1 MENFTRELKLRKRV
15 KWKLQDQK
23 KNKVTESRYYAD
35 DSACRYDTA
44 GVRIHDEGDG
54 LKETSMP
61 ARGERERRG
70 GKYTEEPEMCA
81 TEERSNGIRASE
93 GGNEKEWDGS
103 NVLRATSQ
111 VRDNAFDLTFF
122 FNLFL

>member
-1 MENFTRELKLRKRV
+1 MTLPADMTHRSKNSQRGRPVKGNIHAGTRR
-15 KWKLQDQK
+15 
-23 KNKVTESRYYAD
+23 
-35 DSACRYDTA
+35 
-44 GVRIHDEGDG
+44 
-54 LKETSMP
+54 
-61 ARGERERRG
+61 ERERRG
-70 GKYTEEPEMCA
+70 GKYREEPETCA